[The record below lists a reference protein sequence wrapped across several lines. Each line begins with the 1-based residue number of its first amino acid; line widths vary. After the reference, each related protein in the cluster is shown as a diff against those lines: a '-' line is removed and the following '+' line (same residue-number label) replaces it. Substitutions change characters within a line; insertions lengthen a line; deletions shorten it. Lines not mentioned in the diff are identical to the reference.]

1 IAIVIRFIS
10 AFTILAGAVM
20 VASSVAGTRFRRMR
34 EVVTLKTLGAT
45 RARIAWIFSIEF
57 LALGAVA
64 GLMGTALASGFA
76 ALLLVKLMEVQFHP
90 HAPTLLLA
98 VLIAA
103 AVATLA
109 GWGASF
115 RILGRKPLEIL
126 REE

>member
-1 IAIVIRFIS
+1 
-10 AFTILAGAVM
+10 
-20 VASSVAGTRFRRMR
+20 
-34 EVVTLKTLGAT
+34 
-45 RARIAWIFSIEF
+45 
-57 LALGAVA
+57 
-64 GLMGTALASGFA
+64 
-76 ALLLVKLMEVQFHP
+76 
-90 HAPTLLLA
+90 